1 MSEYIQHM
9 KTKLLQVR
17 IEPDKIIELKARADD
32 LGMSVSE
39 YVRYLFKMDQKTPES
54 IDGVLLHAT
63 EIAKILTKYTDK
75 NAVKIG

>member
-1 MSEYIQHM
+1 M

-17 IEPDKIIELKARADD
+17 IEPDEIREMRLRAEELS
-32 LGMSVSE
+32 MSVSE

-75 NAVKIG
+75 NAVKSG

>member
-1 MSEYIQHM
+1 M
-9 KTKLLQVR
+9 R
-17 IEPDKIIELKARADD
+17 IEPDEIREMRLRAEELS
-32 LGMSVSE
+32 MSVSE